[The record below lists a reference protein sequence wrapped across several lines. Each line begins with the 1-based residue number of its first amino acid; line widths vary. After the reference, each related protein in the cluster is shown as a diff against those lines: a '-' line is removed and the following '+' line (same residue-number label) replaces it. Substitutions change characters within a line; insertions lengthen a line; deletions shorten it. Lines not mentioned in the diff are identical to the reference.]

1 MLWTLMYHTEFVQC
15 HNGEGHAYGVLD
27 IINRRAE
34 GFLAL
39 FAGDT
44 GEIKP
49 ELQTPRSRNGAR
61 RARPRSFLMSSSSTR
76 FNVRH

>member
-1 MLWTLMYHTEFVQC
+1 SLNSVIMMLWAPMYTEFIMHTVSSY
-15 HNGEGHAYGVLD
+15 EIDV
-27 IINRRAE
+27 IESRTE

-49 ELQTPRSRNGAR
+49 ELQTPRSQNGAR
-61 RARPRSFLMSSSSTR
+61 RARPRSFL
-76 FNVRH
+76 